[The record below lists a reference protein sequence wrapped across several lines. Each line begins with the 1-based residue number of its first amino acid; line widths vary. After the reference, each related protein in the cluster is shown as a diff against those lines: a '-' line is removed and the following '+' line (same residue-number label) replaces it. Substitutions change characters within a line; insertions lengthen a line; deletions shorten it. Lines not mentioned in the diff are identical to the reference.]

1 MSIVIS
7 KKLFILH
14 RLKKL
19 PKLLLLITLFKLNI
33 LSSYIILPF
42 NFSSKSMINNINEP
56 KKYFE
61 FYLNNTIY
69 TKLKINN
76 QFINFR
82 LSMEKF
88 PIYISNQIYEKS
100 NKINVT
106 DNKYS
111 LNYINLNEVLLIN
124 DSFNLILC
132 QINNSNGNLISNN
145 NFSFFLV
152 NKFLNYSINIED
164 GEIGLNRV
172 KGNQYMDIE
181 DEKDLKGY
189 LIEENANL
197 IFQLKK
203 QNLINL
209 TLFSINYNKDEEG
222 EIIIGDFPHLYEPEK
237 FNENNL
243 FMNRVTIYTSP
254 PYNWYSRFRE
264 LIYNNESII
273 VNKMFQFSID
283 HGFIEAP
290 ISVKYHFDPFFKK
303 YNDSCNEE
311 LINNYYVFYCKKDAI
326 KNFNSISFTF
336 QNQQSYLYG
345 YLNSIKME
353 FKYNDLFVKD
363 NNNDINY
370 FQIIFGKINDWIFGK
385 PVFKKY
391 RIVFD
396 QDKKMYGIYNYT
408 KNLDDIQKEKESNY
422 DNKENNTKNFIF
434 WIIITILGII
444 VIVEGFFLIK
454 NIFMKPRNKRANELK
469 DDYDYNSYLNKDNN
483 IIN

>member
-19 PKLLLLITLFKLNI
+19 PKLLLLITIFKLNI

-82 LSMEKF
+82 LSMEIF
-88 PIYISNQIYEKS
+88 PIYISNHIYEKS
-100 NKINVT
+100 SKINIT

-222 EIIIGDFPHLYEPEK
+222 EIIYL
-237 FNENNL
+237 
-243 FMNRVTIYTSP
+243 
-254 PYNWYSRFRE
+254 
-264 LIYNNESII
+264 
-273 VNKMFQFSID
+273 
-283 HGFIEAP
+283 
-290 ISVKYHFDPFFKK
+290 VK
-303 YNDSCNEE
+303 
-311 LINNYYVFYCKKDAI
+311 
-326 KNFNSISFTF
+326 
-336 QNQQSYLYG
+336 
-345 YLNSIKME
+345 
-353 FKYNDLFVKD
+353 
-363 NNNDINY
+363 
-370 FQIIFGKINDWIFGK
+370 
-385 PVFKKY
+385 
-391 RIVFD
+391 
-396 QDKKMYGIYNYT
+396 
-408 KNLDDIQKEKESNY
+408 
-422 DNKENNTKNFIF
+422 
-434 WIIITILGII
+434 ILT
-444 VIVEGFFLIK
+444 
-454 NIFMKPRNKRANELK
+454 
-469 DDYDYNSYLNKDNN
+469 
-483 IIN
+483 

>member
-7 KKLFILH
+7 KKLFIFQ

-19 PKLLLLITLFKLNI
+19 AKLLLLLTIFKLNI

-42 NFSSKSMINNINEP
+42 NFSSKSLINNINEP

-88 PIYISNQIYEKS
+88 PIYISNHIYEKS
-100 NKINVT
+100 NEINIT

-111 LNYINLNEVLLIN
+111 LNYINLNEVLFIN

-132 QINNSNGNLISNN
+132 QINNSNVELISKN

-222 EIIIGDFPHLYEPEK
+222 EIIL
-237 FNENNL
+237 
-243 FMNRVTIYTSP
+243 
-254 PYNWYSRFRE
+254 
-264 LIYNNESII
+264 
-273 VNKMFQFSID
+273 
-283 HGFIEAP
+283 
-290 ISVKYHFDPFFKK
+290 
-303 YNDSCNEE
+303 
-311 LINNYYVFYCKKDAI
+311 
-326 KNFNSISFTF
+326 
-336 QNQQSYLYG
+336 
-345 YLNSIKME
+345 
-353 FKYNDLFVKD
+353 
-363 NNNDINY
+363 
-370 FQIIFGKINDWIFGK
+370 
-385 PVFKKY
+385 
-391 RIVFD
+391 
-396 QDKKMYGIYNYT
+396 
-408 KNLDDIQKEKESNY
+408 
-422 DNKENNTKNFIF
+422 
-434 WIIITILGII
+434 
-444 VIVEGFFLIK
+444 
-454 NIFMKPRNKRANELK
+454 
-469 DDYDYNSYLNKDNN
+469 
-483 IIN
+483 